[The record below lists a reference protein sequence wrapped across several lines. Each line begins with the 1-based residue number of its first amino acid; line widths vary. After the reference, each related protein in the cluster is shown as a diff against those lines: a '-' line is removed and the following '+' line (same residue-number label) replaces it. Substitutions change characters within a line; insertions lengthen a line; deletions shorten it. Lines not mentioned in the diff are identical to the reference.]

1 MAPIV
6 AAVRIRLVIAWY
18 PPALVVSCVKAI
30 KTLTP
35 TPSTATPNHA
45 RTTFGCTPEASMA
58 ILRVVAN
65 TILVSSKGHGSSGAA
80 IEKNTAK
87 KSRTKTTPK
96 RFSILVPYRAHSS
109 ATLTA
114 LGADEIVMTE
124 MSELGPVDPSRAH
137 PLLPK
142 DELAGG
148 DKPLFISVQDLRH
161 VLDFLKRE
169 MGEDLTPD
177 AAAMV

>member
-1 MAPIV
+1 V
-6 AAVRIRLVIAWY
+6 STEGGQLHQLVSATVG
-18 PPALVVSCVKAI
+18 PQLTAL
-30 KTLTP
+30 
-35 TPSTATPNHA
+35 
-45 RTTFGCTPEASMA
+45 EA
-58 ILRVVAN
+58 LRGHPVVAYFLTEAN
-65 TILVSSKGHGSSGAA
+65 LADEQMMHLYVHLRELGKQDELSLFLGSRGGATETPWKIVSLMREYA
-80 IEKNTAK
+80 
-87 KSRTKTTPK
+87 K